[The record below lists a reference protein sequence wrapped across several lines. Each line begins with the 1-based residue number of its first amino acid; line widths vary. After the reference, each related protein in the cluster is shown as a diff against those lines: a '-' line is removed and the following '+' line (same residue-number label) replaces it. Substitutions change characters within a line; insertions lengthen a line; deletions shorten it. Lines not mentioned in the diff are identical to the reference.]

1 MQRAQIGHIPRTMAA
16 KLARYMDSR
25 SLLVEGYITGRKEA
39 FDCPIELRLYGTS
52 EPVERRNLIA
62 QMKSDRLP
70 VGDAN
75 VREREQ
81 AMAEK
86 ERQKMLA
93 QAAKAAKKNS
103 GAVVGSARGMQW
115 ENGVGE
121 YAAGTFLRMGG
132 VLNIWWFCYNVHATD
147 FPKVPLKVWVW
158 VLAWTISL
166 EAVSASILE
175 MLSRWRK
182 SLGLRKKIW

>member
-121 YAAGTFLRMGG
+121 YAAGTSLRMGG
-132 VLNIWWFCYNVHATD
+132 VLNIWWFCYNVTRLT
-147 FPKVPLKVWVW
+147 FQRF
-158 VLAWTISL
+158 
-166 EAVSASILE
+166 
-175 MLSRWRK
+175 LSRFG
-182 SLGLRKKIW
+182 SGS